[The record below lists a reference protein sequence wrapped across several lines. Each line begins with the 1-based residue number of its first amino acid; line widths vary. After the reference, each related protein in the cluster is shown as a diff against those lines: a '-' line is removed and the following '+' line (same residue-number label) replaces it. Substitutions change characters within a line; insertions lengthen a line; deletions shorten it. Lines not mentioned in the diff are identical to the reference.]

1 MTQLS
6 DIHYQLALR
15 DFHRARQQAVMQQLL
30 ARFRGEGRGLLPF
43 NEIEQHLV
51 PTGETIDHGTQ
62 EIPLDKIVGSVSRY
76 EDFTV
81 SFLPKRDA
89 DQERW
94 AELRAAMDDMV
105 GVPPIEV
112 YQIGDAYFVQD
123 GNHRVSIARSMGSKT
138 ITAYV
143 TEIKTRVPFSSE
155 DDPSRIVCKT
165 HYADFLEQT
174 NLDKLRPD
182 ADLMMTFCGQYQYL
196 LDQIA
201 ARQDAPIR
209 DGDVAGGADGWE
221 QAVVVWYD
229 QVYLPVIQIIR
240 ELGILHH
247 FPDRKEAD
255 MYVLLSER
263 RDELELQLG
272 WHVEMESG
280 VSELIVDPD
289 EGPGLF
295 GRVKNLIIPRQADE
309 QEPGLWRQQQLA
321 RGRYHHL
328 FKHILVALDGTEENW
343 RTFDNYLRFNFDED
357 FFHGLHVVADQATI
371 DSDHIRQMQDR
382 FVGAIERAGMKGEFA
397 VEISHNPVQVINK
410 RAAWVDVVLV
420 RGNRTPS
427 SQPLDSIS
435 SELRLLVQECPRPI
449 LVTPDGSSSDF
460 SRAILAYD
468 GSPKADEALFIAT
481 YLASRWQK
489 LLTVVTVETAYT
501 TPATMERAR
510 QYLVEHGVAE
520 VNYVLRKGPI
530 TELVLETAEENDCN
544 LLIMGGFGFRSLRQ
558 LTLGSSAEDL
568 LREFPHPMWV
578 CR

>member
-1 MTQLS
+1 MTELS
-6 DIHYQLALR
+6 QIHYQSALR
-15 DFHRARQQAVMQQLL
+15 DFNRARQQAVMQQLL
-30 ARFRGEGRGLLPF
+30 ARLRGDGHDLLPF
-43 NEIEQHLV
+43 KEIQQNLH
-51 PTGETIDHGTQ
+51 PTGETVDHGTQ
-62 EIPLDKIVGSVSRY
+62 EIPLNKIVGSVSRY
-76 EDFTV
+76 KDFTG
-81 SFLPKRDA
+81 SFLPKHDA
-89 DQERW
+89 DQGRW

-123 GNHRVSIARSMGSKT
+123 GNHRVSIARSIGSKT
-138 ITAYV
+138 ITAIV
-143 TEIKTRVPFSSE
+143 TEIKTRVPFSSD
-155 DDPSRIVCKT
+155 DDPTEIVCKA

-182 ADLMMTFCGQYQYL
+182 ADLMMSFCGQYHYL
-196 LDQIA
+196 LGQIA
-201 ARQDAPIR
+201 AGQDSSGQV
-209 DGDVAGGADGWE
+209 DDVPGEVDSWD
-221 QAVVVWYD
+221 QAVADWYD

-247 FPDRKEAD
+247 FPDRTEAD

-272 WHVEMESG
+272 WNVELETG
-280 VSELIVDPD
+280 VSDLIIDP
-289 EGPGLF
+289 EESPGLF
-295 GRVKNLIIPRQADE
+295 ERVKQLIIPKRVDE
-309 QEPGLWRQQQLA
+309 PEPGLWRQQQLA

-328 FKHILVALDGTEENW
+328 FKHILVGLDGTEENW
-343 RTFDNYLRFNFDED
+343 QTFDNYLRFNFDD
-357 FFHGLHVVADQATI
+357 DLFHGLHVVPDQAAL
-371 DSDHIRQMQDR
+371 DSDRIRQMQAR
-382 FVGAIERAGMKGEFA
+382 FIGAIEGAGMKGDFA

-435 SELRLLVQECPRPI
+435 PEMKLLVQECPRPI
-449 LVTPDGSSSDF
+449 LVMPDGSDSDY

-468 GSPKADEALFIAT
+468 GSLKADEALFIAS

-489 LLTVVTVETAYT
+489 SLTVVTVQTAHT
-501 TPATMERAR
+501 SEAAMERAR
-510 QYLVEHGVAE
+510 QYLVEHGVTD

-530 TELVLETAEENDCN
+530 SELVLQTAEENDCN
-544 LLIMGGFGFRSLRQ
+544 LLLMGGFGLRSLQ
-558 LTLGSSAEDL
+558 HLTLGSSAEDL
-568 LREFPHPMWV
+568 LREFPHPMFV